1 MFIKIPDEV
10 VYIINQL
17 KEHGYDAYVVG
28 GCVRDSLLGKIPKDW
43 DITTNALP
51 HEIKPIFDKTI
62 NTGIQHGTVTVVIEN
77 QGFEVTTY
85 RIDGEYL
92 DNRRP
97 DRVTFTQSLEQDL
110 ARRDFTINAMAYN
123 HNKGLI
129 DPFNGRTALW
139 EQMVACVGIADER
152 FNEDAL
158 RMLRAIRFSAELKFE
173 IEEKTRDAIIHNS
186 KKIQK
191 VSIERIREEM
201 NKILVSDE
209 PEKMRLLYELQ
220 LLQYMI
226 PSLKT
231 CFETGQNHSY
241 HMYNVGEHIM
251 NTLKHIEPTLYLR
264 LAMLFHDIGKPISKT
279 TDEEYKDHFYGHAD
293 VSGELARNILKGM
306 KYDNQTIDKIE
317 TLVVYHDIQLS
328 VSKKWVKKWLNK
340 IGAEAFSDLLK
351 VKKADIS
358 AQRDIYY
365 DKRHN
370 QLMEIQKLL
379 QEILRD
385 KECFQRSQLEINGND
400 LIELGIDEGI
410 EIGRILGQLVEI
422 VIDRPQLNNR
432 KDLLDQVKQ
441 SIRVGE
447 SD

>member
-1 MFIKIPDEV
+1 MLITIPDDV
-10 VYIINQL
+10 LYIINQL
-17 KEHGYDAYVVG
+17 KMHGYDAYAVG

-51 HEIKPIFDKTI
+51 HEIKPIFNKTI
-62 NTGIQHGTVTVVIEN
+62 DTGIQHGTVTVVIEK

-97 DRVTFTQSLEQDL
+97 EQVTFTQSLEQDL

-129 DPFNGRTALW
+129 DPFNGRKALS
-139 EQMVACVGIADER
+139 EQIVTCVGIADER

-173 IEEKTRDAIIHNS
+173 IDEKTRDAIVNNS
-186 KKIQK
+186 KEIQK
-191 VSIERIREEM
+191 ISVERIREEM

-209 PEKMRLLYELQ
+209 PEKIELLYELQ
-220 LLQYMI
+220 LLQYII

-231 CFETGQNHSY
+231 CFETKQNQPY
-241 HMYNVGEHIM
+241 HQYSVGEHIM

-264 LAMLFHDIGKPISKT
+264 LAMLFHEMGKHISNT
-279 TDEEYKDHFYGHAD
+279 TDEEYKDYFYGHAD
-293 VSGELARNILKGM
+293 VSGQLARNILKGM

-317 TLVVYHDIQLS
+317 TLVLHHDIQLS

-340 IGAEAFSDLLK
+340 IGAEAFSNLLK
-351 VKKADIS
+351 VKEADIS
-358 AQRDIYY
+358 AQRDVH
-365 DKRHN
+365 DKKRYS
-370 QLMEIQKLL
+370 QLKEIKKLF
-379 QEILRD
+379 QEILKS
-385 KECFQRSQLEINGND
+385 KECFQRNQLAINGKD
-400 LIELGIDEGI
+400 LIELGIEEGI
-410 EIGRILGQLVEI
+410 EIGRILDQLVET
-422 VIDRPQLNNR
+422 VIDQPQLNNR
-432 KDLLDQVKQ
+432 KDLLHQVKQ
-441 SIRVGE
+441 KE
-447 SD
+447 